1 MAITGNVFW
10 LENNQIRESSHTESQ
25 GGGKGGGG
33 SKTKNTTYSYSATFA
48 VGLCEGPITGVR
60 RIWVGPNLIYD
71 SGSSAPAAVMASNQA
86 ATGFTVHTGSDTQLP
101 DARMQAT
108 LGAANTPAY
117 RGLAYIVF
125 NDFAL
130 APYGNSLAG
139 AQVKVEVVKAGSNTF
154 HYLNGVG
161 APPMDSDPDTYWGA
175 ASYFGDDHYLI
186 FMPQFLSLIHISEPT
201 RPY

>member
-1 MAITGNVFW
+1 MFW
-10 LENNQIRESSHTESQ
+10 LENNQIRESSHTESR

-33 SKTKNTTYSYSATFA
+33 SKTKNTTYTYSATFA
-48 VGLCEGPITGVR
+48 VGLCEGPIAGVR

-71 SGSSAPAAVMASNQA
+71 SGSSDPTTVMASNQA

-139 AQVKVEVVKAGSNTF
+139 AQVKVEVVKAGGDSF
-154 HYLNGVG
+154 HYLRGIQ
-161 APPMDSDPDTYWGA
+161 APSMAPVDG
-175 ASYFGDDHYLI
+175 
-186 FMPQFLSLIHISEPT
+186 LSLIHI
-201 RPY
+201 